1 MTDSLLPWQS
11 RQDGGQWRT
20 EAAASM
26 IITWASTEDAKLG
39 SFGRFT
45 RLCRPAIA
53 KTMDVA
59 NVTPPERS
67 LSQEIVGYLNFSE
80 GPADPRFYR
89 AISDAYRQ
97 LDAESSPGKP
107 TPLRRRFVDWLRSEM
122 ARLEAEGQAFR
133 NLSQA
138 RDVFE
143 ATVDRLLPAYRDFH
157 RDLLFHQTDDELFRP
172 YFLARALQTV
182 LRLRL
187 AGTDDVDLVP
197 QALDKLNDFL
207 GHRPTAVLQND
218 RKLEPYE
225 HEWVAPLPVY
235 VAGAGLAH
243 DRYRLV
249 LEKALAILSETDSEV
264 LLQAY
269 FDPALI
275 EELAIDPRAYD
286 FDHPV
291 NKRPNYHFGQWDP
304 HHIDGRGRYR
314 RFVFQ
319 EVTLHAIWQRSQEEA
334 EATADELLFEA
345 GAVLAGT
352 MLMASA
358 VSGNGPDA
366 HDSSVTLSTLL
377 PRIVR
382 CREEFYARLLQR
394 VGGAHGDRLRAE
406 AETLRQ
412 PFGGARQHLNQR
424 LARLRAVQ
432 LQHVHLAQ
440 LFAKMGYA
448 EAGRRQAQIVPVASA
463 RMLCEING
471 VITTIHQ
478 LVDRGQLPQ
487 AAAEVPEA
495 VSLLHRAIECGALVD
510 PWNILGFQGQ
520 FSLFPALENTV
531 RDHRVDVLVHLV
543 KRIFALLVRLV
554 GEAAASGEHD
564 LRDKLQGLLDSMSEW
579 WDQFA
584 STTVSGVDPV
594 SGHDAVLSAEQIAE
608 ALGAW
613 QQGGAETGDI
623 QFWRKHVAHFSSP
636 KSYALV
642 VETLLDKHDYVASM
656 GLLMQWLGRFG
667 DLPLVEGDFSF
678 HALATRWLQEMLGNE
693 ARSGF
698 ADPGARRDLIAKF
711 FDYLEANADENWSV
725 PRFEL
730 AENGRRPR
738 RETRTLGDEL
748 ESDDDD
754 EESEEKALFG
764 AAYEDVV
771 YRDSTRDGNEGDT
784 VGDDEDQSTEYELE
798 SEAQRV
804 ITRLALIETAAR
816 LWKTVAVGSGNQP
829 TEGET
834 FHIDQDR
841 LVSWLRQAEDNRL
854 GLLRLLDQLH
864 DHRLP
869 EPRGTHAS
877 LVEYDRRRQV
887 KEDLEAR
894 IIVTA
899 VETIEAGRLL
909 LAAIDQPPADLQA
922 HEWSVRFVEAVS
934 RLKRG
939 DRAALVEGMPRLRAE
954 LLERPILY
962 VPLAKG
968 GKPREIV
975 DVQSIQAAAVTLLQA
990 LPRAGLL
997 AETYRMVS
1005 TVQLMERHRPVGE
1018 GAVTEFDRLFQVGFD
1033 ASVHALI
1040 DAVEFGSPSVSYGED
1055 VEHSTELF
1063 EGLQTLTEGWLK
1075 RWNTHSRS
1083 LRLSSLEK
1091 AADKKRWE
1099 QLVEFIKRYGKDLF
1113 TPKFLNLGNLR
1124 AVLHQRVDVYLR
1136 RLEEDDYAESRPTL
1150 LDALDKDIQR
1160 HEAVELLTIVIETL
1174 IENYAEFKDYNS
1186 TTTQSDQGDL
1196 LYILLDFLRLRLGY
1210 ERFAWNLR
1218 PVMMVHEVLV
1228 RRQKTAT
1235 AELWRRAVTE
1245 RTCEA
1250 ADWNLK
1256 HLRDLTR
1263 LYGVRLPTISDR
1275 LGERF
1280 VRPLA
1285 VDRLR
1290 ALIRPAIVELRNGDE
1305 HTAFSLLEQELREFT
1320 DNPCG
1325 SGLDV
1330 PAWLLALEDEARRV
1344 QAQVDRRAAIPPSLP
1359 ERIPRVTLTWEE
1371 ALQQLRAWDV

>member
-1 MTDSLLPWQS
+1 MEL
-11 RQDGGQWRT
+11 
-20 EAAASM
+20 
-26 IITWASTEDAKLG
+26 
-39 SFGRFT
+39 
-45 RLCRPAIA
+45 
-53 KTMDVA
+53 A

-80 GPADPRFYR
+80 GPPDAKFYR
-89 AISDAYRQ
+89 AVNEAFQRLRLDHDISHAVGNRT
-97 LDAESSPGKP
+97 AESMPIW
-107 TPLRRRFVDWLRSEM
+107 RRFADWLRAEA
-122 ARLEAEGQAFR
+122 ARLTAEEPAFRSIEQAEGVLASAFD
-133 NLSQA
+133 
-138 RDVFE
+138 DVI
-143 ATVDRLLPAYRDFH
+143 PAYRSFH
-157 RDLLFHQTDDELFRP
+157 RDLLFHQPDDDLFRP
-172 YFLARALQTV
+172 YFTARILQTV
-182 LRLRL
+182 LRFRV
-187 AGTDDVDLVP
+187 AGIDDDELVP
-197 QALDKLNDFL
+197 HTLAKLNDFL

-225 HEWVAPLPVY
+225 HEWVAPLPLFLD
-235 VAGAGLAH
+235 GAGFAH
-243 DRYRLV
+243 DHYRPV
-249 LEKALAILSETDSEV
+249 LEQALAILRSTDADV
-264 LLQAY
+264 LTRAY
-269 FDPALI
+269 FDPALL
-275 EELAIDPRAYD
+275 EELAVDPRAYD

-304 HHIDGRGRYR
+304 HRIDGRGRYR
-314 RFVFQ
+314 RFILQ
-319 EVTLHAIWQRSQEEA
+319 EVTLDAVFQRTQDQHEFPPEEV
-334 EATADELLFEA
+334 LFEA

-366 HDSSVTLSTLL
+366 HDSGVTLSTLL

-382 CREEFYARLLQR
+382 CREDFYHRLLGK
-394 VGGAHGDRLRAE
+394 VPGAHGERLRAE
-406 AETLRQ
+406 SETLRQ

-448 EAGRRQAQIVPVASA
+448 DAGRRQAQIVPVASA

-478 LVDRGQLPQ
+478 LVDRGQLVP

-495 VSLLHRAIECGALVD
+495 VALLHRAIECGALVD

-520 FSLFPALENTV
+520 FSLFPSLENTV

-543 KRIFALLVRLV
+543 KRILALMVRLV
-554 GEAAASGEHD
+554 GEAAAAGETD
-564 LRDKLQGLLDSMSEW
+564 LQTRLHNLLGSLAEW

-594 SGHDAVLSAEQIAE
+594 SGNDAVQSAEQVAE

-613 QQGGAETGDI
+613 HRGGGAATGDI
-623 QFWRKHVAHFSSP
+623 QFWRKHVDHFTSP
-636 KSYALV
+636 KTYALV
-642 VETLLDKHDYVASM
+642 VETLLDKRNYVAAM
-656 GLLMQWLGRFG
+656 GLLMQWLSRFG
-667 DLPLVEGDFSF
+667 ELPLVEGDFSF
-678 HALATRWLQEMLGNE
+678 HTLATRWLHEMLGFEE
-693 ARSGF
+693 A
-698 ADPGARRDLIAKF
+698 PGLTTPASRRELIAKF

-730 AENGRRPR
+730 TAEGRRPR
-738 RETRTLGDEL
+738 PGKTIGDEL
-748 ESDDDD
+748 ESVEPDDDD
-754 EESEEKALFG
+754 EKALFG
-764 AAYEDVV
+764 AAYEDVT
-771 YRDSTRDGNEGDT
+771 YRDSTRDGNEGNT
-784 VGDDEDQSTEYELE
+784 VSGDDGEVGEYELE
-798 SEAQRV
+798 LEAQRL

-816 LWKTVAVGSGNQP
+816 LWKTVAIGASTVAAGTDTLQ
-829 TEGET
+829 
-834 FHIDQDR
+834 FDVDR
-841 LVSWLRQAEDNRL
+841 LEGWYRQAEANRR

-864 DHRLP
+864 AHQLP
-869 EPRGTHAS
+869 TPRGTHAS

-894 IIVTA
+894 VIVSA
-899 VETIEAGRLL
+899 VETIEAGRFL
-909 LAAIDQPPADLQA
+909 LATLDVLPADCDLV
-922 HEWSVRFVEAVS
+922 EWSARFVDVV
-934 RLKRG
+934 RGLKRG
-939 DRAALVEGMPRLRAE
+939 DRPALVEAMPRLRSTLSE
-954 LLERPILY
+954 QPILY
-962 VPLAKG
+962 VPLSKG
-968 GKPREIV
+968 GKPRDIV
-975 DVQSIQAAAVTLLQA
+975 EAQSVQSAAVILLQA
-990 LPRAGLL
+990 MPRAGLL
-997 AETYRMVS
+997 SEGFRLVS
-1005 TVQLMERHRPVGE
+1005 VAQLMERHRPTGE
-1018 GAVTEFDRLFQVGFD
+1018 GAVTEFDRLFQVGFE

-1040 DAVEFGSPSVSYGED
+1040 DAIEFNTPQPSYGED
-1055 VEHSTELF
+1055 VDHSNELF
-1063 EGLQTLTEGWLK
+1063 EGLQSLTEAWLK

-1091 AADKKRWE
+1091 ATDKKRWE
-1099 QLVEFIKRYGKDLF
+1099 ALVEFIKRYGRDLF

-1124 AVLHQRVDVYLR
+1124 AVLHQRVDTFLR
-1136 RLEEDDYAESRPTL
+1136 RLEEDDDAEVRPAL
-1150 LDALDKDIQR
+1150 LDALDRDIPR
-1160 HEAVELLTIVIETL
+1160 GEAVELLSIVIETL

-1186 TTTQSDQGDL
+1186 TTTQSDQGDM

-1235 AELWRRAVTE
+1235 AELWRRAVTD

-1250 ADWNLK
+1250 ADWNIAQ
-1256 HLRDLTR
+1256 LRELNR
-1263 LYGVRLPTISDR
+1263 KYGVRLPTIADR

-1290 ALIRPAIVELRNGDE
+1290 ALVRPSVVELRTAGD
-1305 HTAFSLLEQELREFT
+1305 HTAFSLLEQELLEFT

-1344 QAQVDRRAAIPPSLP
+1344 QAQTDRRSAIPPSLH

-1371 ALQQLRAWDV
+1371 ALQQMRNWEA